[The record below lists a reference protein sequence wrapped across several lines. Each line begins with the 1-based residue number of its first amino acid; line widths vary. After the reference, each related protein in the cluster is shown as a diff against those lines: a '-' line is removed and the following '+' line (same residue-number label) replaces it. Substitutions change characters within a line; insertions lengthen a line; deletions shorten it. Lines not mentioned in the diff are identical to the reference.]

1 MTAIGAV
8 VLLHIGMIW
17 GLKEG
22 LTRQAMELITGP
34 LDVKMI
40 EEILPEDKEPPPPP
54 PKIET
59 PPPFVPPPEIAIDIP
74 IDVAPATA
82 ITATNIKPPPTPPPM
97 AAPVVRSPPRSDP
110 RRPFTE
116 PEYPPTSR
124 RLGQEGTV
132 VLLIYVLAD
141 GKVGDVKVHK
151 SSGFP
156 KLDEAAVKEARRSW
170 RFIPAKEGNTAV
182 PDWGQFAV
190 TFRLTDD

>member
-1 MTAIGAV
+1 MSFAPESPYSPRRMTAIGAV

-74 IDVAPATA
+74 IDVAPARSRSPVVESRVKVSAQTSG
-82 ITATNIKPPPTPPPM
+82 
-97 AAPVVRSPPRSDP
+97 AAPPRTLRAAPSTPARRSSPPRRST
-110 RRPFTE
+110 RR
-116 PEYPPTSR
+116 
-124 RLGQEGTV
+124 
-132 VLLIYVLAD
+132 
-141 GKVGDVKVHK
+141 
-151 SSGFP
+151 
-156 KLDEAAVKEARRSW
+156 
-170 RFIPAKEGNTAV
+170 IPAPAG
-182 PDWGQFAV
+182 
-190 TFRLTDD
+190 